1 MALRLG
7 DLVVRGEIFN
17 TARYSVHGWLEL
29 RGWDHPMMLQLTGNC
44 DPDLAGWHFRFEAQ
58 GGEDSPDG
66 NGESDSGG
74 IDLAGVARQQVGPT
88 GIMTATRKVKV
99 CDCSPRE
106 LYLRCKLDEPP
117 PFEWKR
123 CLYLEWFSQN
133 GRVVIDLADPRIEF
147 VEFVEPTGVSTGEL
161 AARAQTEQST
171 DPAKSTN
178 GPAAPPIPA
187 DEKFGAVIYN
197 SPEADSEE
205 EPDEEEDEEEPDEEE
220 DDPYGLFPKEM
231 ERQFD
236 AEAYQIDRAL
246 EDDEAK
252 SQDLREMELMDD
264 LIENSPGEPLV
275 TIFDDPVRLPR
286 PDQLGDEEAEE
297 ALKSLLAEL
306 ALFGIALDICEHFTP
321 REAYR
326 LLVEEICPEER
337 AYPELRNTQWVQCFS
352 TSDFCEACEAE
363 FDREFEEHERRR
375 KENPSDDPPAD
386 DDIPF

>member
-7 DLVVRGEIFN
+7 NRVVRGEIFN

-29 RGWDHPMMLQLTGNC
+29 RDWDHPLMLQLTGKC

-58 GGEDSPDG
+58 GGEDPPAEKG
-66 NGESDSGG
+66 GAESGG
-74 IDLAGVARQQVGPT
+74 IDLARVARQQVGPT
-88 GIMTATRKVKV
+88 GTMTAARKVKV

-106 LYLRCKLDEPP
+106 LYLRCKMDEPP

-133 GRVVIDLADPRIEF
+133 GRVVIELADPKIEF
-147 VEFVEPTGVSTGEL
+147 VEFVEPAGVSTGEL
-161 AARAQTEQST
+161 APQTQAEQTADPTQST
-171 DPAKSTN
+171 T
-178 GPAAPPIPA
+178 GPAAGPILA
-187 DEKFGAVIYN
+187 NDQSGAEIN
-197 SPEADSEE
+197 DDLPEAAG
-205 EPDEEEDEEEPDEEE
+205 EEEPDEEE
-220 DDPYGLFPKEM
+220 DDPYGLFPKDL

-246 EDDEAK
+246 EDDEEK
-252 SQDLREMELMDD
+252 SQALRELELMDD

-297 ALKSLLAEL
+297 ALRALLAEL

-363 FDREFEEHERRR
+363 FDREFEEYERRR

-386 DDIPF
+386 DEIPF